1 VHLHKNAQS
10 QLNAQHCVISGTL
23 LVPGGIRLLLCTSME
38 ILMPEFR
45 LSSCLRL
52 RGAARQTLT
61 LTSLLLGACL
71 AQAGTIT
78 VYTALEEDEIKDY
91 VAQAKKDMPDLDVKV
106 LRLSTGDLGPR
117 ILAEAANPRH
127 DVVWGW
133 ALTNMLD
140 PRVTALLEPYAV
152 KGGERLAGKYR
163 ASDGKWFAAT
173 GYMAA
178 FCVNTEVL
186 KAKNLPVPTSWKEL
200 ADPKYRGEVVM
211 PNPVSSGTGYLQIA
225 ALLQKQGEAEGW
237 KFLKTLD
244 GNVAQYIK
252 SGSRPCK
259 AARAGEFA
267 IGTSLAFAAMQS
279 IEEGYPLQM
288 VIPSDGAGYELE
300 ASGLMAASKNKT
312 DARRFLD
319 WTLSSGAAGLYGKYK
334 EIVTIEGAAQ
344 STAAKKAGLP
354 TDLSQVLYPMDFAKS
369 AQSRDAILSTWQKTI
384 GR

>member
-1 VHLHKNAQS
+1 MRICKFPS
-10 QLNAQHCVISGTL
+10 SFKL
-23 LVPGGIRLLLCTSME
+23 LRTVPLVLL
-38 ILMPEFR
+38 
-45 LSSCLRL
+45 
-52 RGAARQTLT
+52 G
-61 LTSLLLGACL
+61 LLLGTVAN
-71 AQAGTIT
+71 AGTIS
-78 VYTALEEDEIKDY
+78 VYSALEEDEIKDY
-91 VAQAKKDMPDLDVKV
+91 LAVAKKEMPDVDIQL
-106 LRLSTGDLGPR
+106 LRLSTGDLGAR

-127 DVVWGW
+127 DVIWGW

-140 PRVTALLEPYAV
+140 PRIAALTESYVA
-152 KGGERLAGKYR
+152 KGSEKLPKEDR

-186 KAKNLPVPTSWKEL
+186 KSKNLPMPTSWKDL
-200 ADPKYRGEVVM
+200 TNPVYKGEVVM

-225 ALLQKQGEAEGW
+225 ALLQSKGNDEGW
-237 KFLKTLD
+237 KFLKALD

-279 IEEGYPLQM
+279 IEEGFPVKM

-300 ASGLMAASKNKT
+300 ASALMSSSKNKA
-312 DARRFLD
+312 DAKRFLD
-319 WTLSSGAAGLYGKYK
+319 WTLSPGVASIYTKYK
-334 EIVTIEGAAQ
+334 EIVTIPGAPQ
-344 STAAKKAGLP
+344 SKAAKAAGLP
-354 TDLSQVLYPMDFAKS
+354 ADLSKVLYPMDFAKS
-369 AQSRDAILSTWQKTI
+369 AKERDAILTTWQKTI

>member
-1 VHLHKNAQS
+1 
-10 QLNAQHCVISGTL
+10 
-23 LVPGGIRLLLCTSME
+23 
-38 ILMPEFR
+38 MPEFC
-45 LSSCLRL
+45 LPHSLRL
-52 RGAARQTLT
+52 TGGARRSLALA
-61 LTSLLLGACL
+61 SLLLA
-71 AQAGTIT
+71 ATVAHAGTIT

-91 VAQAKKDMPDLDVKV
+91 LAQAKKDMPDLDVKV

-133 ALTNMLD
+133 ALTNMMD
-140 PRVTALLEPYAV
+140 PRVTALLEAYPAQGSD
-152 KGGERLAGKYR
+152 KLAEEYR
-163 ASDGKWFAAT
+163 AADGKWFAAT

-200 ADPKYRGEVVM
+200 ADPKYKGEVVM

-225 ALLQKQGEAEGW
+225 ALLQKQGDAEGW

-279 IEEGYPLQM
+279 IEEGYPVQM

-300 ASGLMAASKNKT
+300 ASGLMAASKNKV
-312 DARRFLD
+312 DAKRFLD
-319 WTLSSGAAGLYGKYK
+319 WTLSASAAGLYGKYK
-334 EIVTIEGAAQ
+334 EIVTIKGAPQ
-344 STAAKKAGLP
+344 STAAQKAGLP
-354 TDLSQVLYPMDFAKS
+354 KDLSQVLYPMDFAQS
-369 AQSRDAILSTWQKTI
+369 AKNRDAILSTWQKTI
-384 GR
+384 NR